1 VSLEGTLETIAL
13 PDVLALLSVTAKTG
27 ELRIE
32 AIGGVGSVWFDAG
45 GIAGFDVGNQRTAVD
60 ALFALL
66 RLKEGSFKFHTG
78 TRPLNAMPPQDVSPL
93 LEEAEDRLGQ
103 WPGIAAAVP
112 ALDCEL
118 FLQSSVDGTVM
129 LRPDQW
135 QLVAAIGGGHNV
147 AAVLDARGLA
157 EFDGCRALKELVDL
171 RLVRVVTPP
180 PAPAPETV
188 PELVAPAVQDLDHE
202 AYEDEVQGED
212 GQVVAD
218 EVGGT
223 LEDAVQGAST
233 YANAEAEAE
242 PEEVY
247 TPPEEPYT
255 PYPMDEVLAS
265 EEWASKPG
273 PEVTDLSE
281 IWDDETGDVI
291 RSSDVQNGSD
301 GASAEPEPEV
311 VVPEPVN
318 RGLLLKFLGSAR
330 N

>member
-1 VSLEGTLETIAL
+1 MSLEGTLETIAL

-32 AIGGVGSVWFDAG
+32 GNGGAGSVWFDAG
-45 GIAGFDVGNQRTAVD
+45 GVGGFDVGSHRTAVD

-66 RLKEGSFKFHTG
+66 RLKEGSFKFYTG
-78 TRPLNAMPPQDVSPL
+78 THPVNSMPPQDVTPI
-93 LEEAEDRLGQ
+93 LEEAEDRLSQ

-112 ALDCEL
+112 SLDCAL
-118 FLQSSVDGTVM
+118 SLQESVDGTVM

-135 QLVAAIGGGHNV
+135 QLVAAIAGGGTV

-171 RLVRVVTPP
+171 RLVKVTAP
-180 PAPAPETV
+180 PAPPVPGAVPDLGPGTAEGSDLGPGRVEVAAAAPGDAGAPDLSDATVGPEDWRRGAEV
-188 PELVAPAVQDLDHE
+188 PEAA
-202 AYEDEVQGED
+202 
-212 GQVVAD
+212 
-218 EVGGT
+218 
-223 LEDAVQGAST
+223 
-233 YANAEAEAE
+233 
-242 PEEVY
+242 
-247 TPPEEPYT
+247 
-255 PYPMDEVLAS
+255 
-265 EEWASKPG
+265 
-273 PEVTDLSE
+273 DLSE

-291 RSSDVQNGSD
+291 RASDAQNGSH
-301 GASAEPEPEV
+301 GLSAAEPEPEV

>member
-32 AIGGVGSVWFDAG
+32 ATGGMGSVWFDAG

-78 TRPLNAMPPQDVSPL
+78 TRPVNAIPPQDVNPL
-93 LEEAEDRLGQ
+93 LEEAEDRLSQ

-112 ALDCEL
+112 SLDCEL
-118 FLQSSVDGTVM
+118 FLQDSVDGTVM

-135 QLVAAIGGGHNV
+135 QLVAAVGGGHAV
-147 AAVLDARGLA
+147 ADVLESRGLA
-157 EFDGCRALKELVDL
+157 EFEGCRAVKELVDL
-171 RLVRVVTPP
+171 RLVRVVTP
-180 PAPAPETV
+180 APAPLAEV
-188 PELVAPAVQDLDHE
+188 APDLVAEAVQDVELDAVDEEFQDE
-202 AYEDEVQGED
+202 AEPVLSDEVQG
-212 GQVVAD
+212 
-218 EVGGT
+218 T
-223 LEDAVQGAST
+223 LQDAVQAAS
-233 YANAEAEAE
+233 ADPE
-242 PEEVY
+242 PEVEEV
-247 TPPEEPYT
+247 YT

-265 EEWASKPG
+265 EEWGGGTG

-281 IWDDETGDVI
+281 VWDDETGDVV
-291 RSSDVQNGSD
+291 RASDVHNGSD
-301 GASAEPEPEV
+301 GGPEPEV
-311 VVPEPVN
+311 VVPDPVN

>member
-32 AIGGVGSVWFDAG
+32 AIGGMGSVWFDAG

-78 TRPLNAMPPQDVSPL
+78 TRPINAMPPQDVSPL
-93 LEEAEDRLGQ
+93 LEEAEDRLSQ
-103 WPGIAAAVP
+103 WPGIASAVP

-118 FLQSSVDGTVM
+118 FLQGSVDGTVM

-135 QLVAAIGGGHNV
+135 QLVAAIGGGHTV
-147 AAVLDARGLA
+147 AAVLDVRGLA
-157 EFDGCRALKELVDL
+157 EFDGCRAVKELVDL
-171 RLVRVVTPP
+171 RLVRVTTPP
-180 PAPAPETV
+180 PAPVHEVEPE
-188 PELVAPAVQDLDHE
+188 PVAQAVQDLDHE
-202 AYEDEVQGED
+202 GYEDAVQGED
-212 GQVVAD
+212 GQAVAD
-218 EVGGT
+218 EVEGT
-223 LEDAVQGAST
+223 LEDAVQGASS
-233 YANAEAEAE
+233 YAQAEVE

-265 EEWASKPG
+265 EEWASAPG
-273 PEVTDLSE
+273 SEVTDLSE
-281 IWDDETGDVI
+281 IWDDETGDVV
-291 RSSDVQNGSD
+291 RSSDAQNGID
-301 GASAEPEPEV
+301 GAGAAEPEPEV
-311 VVPEPVN
+311 VVPDPVN

>member
-1 VSLEGTLETIAL
+1 MSLEGTLETIAL

-32 AIGGVGSVWFDAG
+32 AIGGMGSVWFDAG

-78 TRPLNAMPPQDVSPL
+78 TRPINAMPPQDVSPL
-93 LEEAEDRLGQ
+93 LEEAEDRLSQ

-112 ALDCEL
+112 ALACEL

-135 QLVAAIGGGHNV
+135 QLVAAIGGGHSV

-171 RLVRVVTPP
+171 RLVRVATPP
-180 PAPAPETV
+180 PAPALEAV
-188 PELVAPAVQDLDHE
+188 PEPVAQAVPDLDHE
-202 AYEDEVQGED
+202 EYEDEVQGED
-212 GQVVAD
+212 GQAVAD
-218 EVGGT
+218 EVEGT
-223 LEDAVQGAST
+223 REDAVQGAST
-233 YANAEAEAE
+233 YAYAQAEVE
-242 PEEVY
+242 PE
-247 TPPEEPYT
+247 PEEPYT

-265 EEWASKPG
+265 EEWASAPSS
-273 PEVTDLSE
+273 EVTDLSE

-291 RSSDVQNGSD
+291 RSSDAQNGID
-301 GASAEPEPEV
+301 GASAAEPEPEV
-311 VVPEPVN
+311 VVPDPVN

>member
-32 AIGGVGSVWFDAG
+32 GNGGAGSVWFDAG
-45 GIAGFDVGNQRTAVD
+45 GVGGFDVGSHRTAVD

-66 RLKEGSFKFHTG
+66 RLKEGSFKFYTG
-78 TRPLNAMPPQDVSPL
+78 THPVNSMPPQDVNPI
-93 LEEAEDRLGQ
+93 LEEAEDRLSQ

-112 ALDCEL
+112 SLDCAL
-118 FLQSSVDGTVM
+118 SLQESVDGTVM

-135 QLVAAIGGGHNV
+135 QLVAAIAGGGTA

-171 RLVRVVTPP
+171 RLVKV
-180 PAPAPETV
+180 TV
-188 PELVAPAVQDLDHE
+188 PLVAPVPE
-202 AYEDEVQGED
+202 PV
-212 GQVVAD
+212 
-218 EVGGT
+218 
-223 LEDAVQGAST
+223 
-233 YANAEAEAE
+233 AEAVPEAVPDLVPAAAE
-242 PEEVY
+242 DRDLV
-247 TPPEEPYT
+247 
-255 PYPMDEVLAS
+255 
-265 EEWASKPG
+265 PG
-273 PEVTDLSE
+273 PATVDARPPDLPDLSDESMGADDWPDADVPEVADLSE

-291 RSSDVQNGSD
+291 RASDVQSGEEHSE
-301 GASAEPEPEV
+301 AEPAV
-311 VVPEPVN
+311 VAPDPVN